1 MKCRSPGQSHELSIT
16 EHPIHMLFPLVV
28 TDFDFKPELDQ
39 NEPLISTVKR
49 STDDFGE
56 ETS

>member
-1 MKCRSPGQSHELSIT
+1 
-16 EHPIHMLFPLVV
+16 MLFPLVV